1 MSTLKVGTIQDHTNS
16 NTAISIDSSGRI
28 LTPARPAF
36 RGTIGTIGVAD
47 YTTET
52 TMTSF
57 TEDYDIGSDFN
68 HTTGIFTAPIT
79 GIYQINY
86 FGAFNGAAAA
96 TNINFKLVEGSSTQ
110 VFMAQTDPQGGGQ
123 ETIGASL
130 TLSLTASDTLKLNV
144 LVGTDTAVGI
154 KNIDF
159 SGFLV
164 G

>member
-36 RGTIGTIGVAD
+36 RGTIGTVGVAD

-52 TMTSF
+52 TMTSY
-57 TEDYDIGSDFN
+57 TEDYDIGGNFDP
-68 HTTGIFTAPIT
+68 TTGIFTAPIT

-144 LVGTDTAVGI
+144 QVGTDTAVGI